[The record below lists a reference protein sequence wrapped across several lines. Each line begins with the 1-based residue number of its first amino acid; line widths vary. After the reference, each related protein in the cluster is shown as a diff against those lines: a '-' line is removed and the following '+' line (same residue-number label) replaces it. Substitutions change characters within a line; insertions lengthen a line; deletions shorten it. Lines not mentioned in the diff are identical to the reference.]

1 MELGSRSR
9 RCCATAAGAKG
20 SEASAIR
27 INAPQPDRRNSR
39 QERTHVF
46 IRPLIRSPRTPTG
59 QEGKPKIV
67 AEERRM
73 KQRHCRDE
81 LLSLTRG
88 NRFRWKQDEE
98 EFGEWTMVRTPNI
111 MAPD

>member
-9 RCCATAAGAKG
+9 RCCAAAAGAKG

-39 QERTHVF
+39 RERTHVF
-46 IRPLIRSPRTPTG
+46 TRPLIRSPRTPTG

-67 AEERRM
+67 AEERRG
-73 KQRHCRDE
+73 KQRGAASAEAAAGRLVKSRDKPSDSK
-81 LLSLTRG
+81 L
-88 NRFRWKQDEE
+88 
-98 EFGEWTMVRTPNI
+98 V
-111 MAPD
+111 